1 MGPSVRVGPQSHVPT
16 QESGHANRGQPHT
29 HVGSHGI
36 GNLDIHIRPRPTRHE
51 RPHTLRMATQQWR
64 HNGRPRYT
72 MGVHMIIRTATKF
85 WATTHRSVQPRD
97 IVGAQMMCVY
107 SHARD
112 LMGAHG
118 YIWKAT
124 RLMWAPTW
132 IYAPP
137 PPVMGDHYRG

>member
-1 MGPSVRVGPQSHVPT
+1 
-16 QESGHANRGQPHT
+16 
-29 HVGSHGI
+29 
-36 GNLDIHIRPRPTRHE
+36 
-51 RPHTLRMATQQWR
+51 
-64 HNGRPRYT
+64 